1 MAQKTWLATH
11 GAINDD
17 VFDLGAATE
26 HFRDDFKFSA
36 NILGAAFDRANAP
49 SDVGYAVGYAH
60 ISTGGIESTFGK
72 FLAEEFCT
80 GNVVGISHVLIIRL
94 GFRDL
99 FDSCRED

>member
-1 MAQKTWLATH
+1 MAQKAWLAAH

-36 NILGAAFDRANAP
+36 NILRASLDGADAP
-49 SDVGYAVGYAH
+49 TDVCYAVGYAH
-60 ISTGGIESTFGK
+60 ISAGGIESTFGK

-80 GNVVGISHVLIIRL
+80 GNVVRISHEFIIRL
-94 GFRDL
+94 RFRDL